1 VYTNR
6 AGTRTQTVQV
16 PVHKPCSFATS
27 VRTVAR
33 RSVMEGDRVADEITR
48 VFLQARQ
55 IRRYRKQARKVVSLE
70 RRA

>member
-1 VYTNR
+1 
-6 AGTRTQTVQV
+6 
-16 PVHKPCSFATS
+16 
-27 VRTVAR
+27 
-33 RSVMEGDRVADEITR
+33 MEGDRVADEITR